1 MWRKARTCVGA
12 SCPLANSSV
21 LLRDELSS
29 IPLSARTRHLSSFA
43 SLPSQ
48 CFSQSTPGCHKRAF
62 HSSSVMKDKWS
73 WLWGGKKEEEAK
85 QAETKKEEGEE
96 EEETVADRLT
106 TEKEPVQIDLDDVE
120 GACVPRVYFLLT
132 WRSTEA
138 ARPEIKGSRW
148 APILELPIESLN
160 GEEGYL
166 GMVRLNPNLFL
177 ESIRT
182 DILNRYSLYF

>member
-85 QAETKKEEGEE
+85 QEETKKEEVEE
-96 EEETVADRLT
+96 EERETAADRLT
-106 TEKEPVQIDLDDVE
+106 TEKEPVQIDLDATE
-120 GACVPRVYFLLT
+120 GACTSSFPRVTF
-132 WRSTEA
+132 S
-138 ARPEIKGSRW
+138 
-148 APILELPIESLN
+148 
-160 GEEGYL
+160 
-166 GMVRLNPNLFL
+166 
-177 ESIRT
+177 
-182 DILNRYSLYF
+182 